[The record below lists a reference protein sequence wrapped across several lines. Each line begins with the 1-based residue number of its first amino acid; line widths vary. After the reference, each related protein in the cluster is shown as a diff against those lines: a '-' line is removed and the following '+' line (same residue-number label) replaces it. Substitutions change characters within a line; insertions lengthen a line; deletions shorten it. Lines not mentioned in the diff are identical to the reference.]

1 MAANAVTQKKLV
13 HSVTVRVPTQTHSS
27 SSSSSASRRSAC
39 SRGSGCCSVRN
50 RIHYPSNFKRS
61 AAPARVMF
69 FQNGSWNDLPDH
81 AIEILRSGFVER
93 KAVVSVE
100 IEGSTFLFD
109 FMRMLQIDSGTG
121 AQRSIAWI
129 DENGKC
135 FFPVAFVCEDLKDGS
150 DSLDSP
156 NRSIDN
162 RVVVPGRVLGK
173 RKTDEVDEDEV
184 TSSIRQRIVDKSS
197 PWPNMKLLKEG
208 EKPYAVGSQVFLA
221 GMRRVDPAAAVTS
234 IHQCV
239 RTGPLDRAR
248 YEVFQKQV
256 EITKVARGVAN
267 VVHAWYGASASEIR
281 GILTHGFGGPS
292 KVSGPQSRGVGLYL
306 SHLSAPH
313 LSAGRSDP
321 DDNGE
326 KHAIL
331 CRVILGNV
339 EKVEAGSQQCHPSSA
354 EFDTGVDDLRNPKWY
369 VVWSTNMNR
378 HVLPDCVVSYRSS
391 VRVPAQM
398 GRLCSIDALVSR
410 VQKYLT
416 PSKVEELSSLVCDL
430 KVGKLAKSDFVKQF
444 RSVTGDQLKPS
455 VIRELRG

>member
-13 HSVTVRVPTQTHSS
+13 QSVTVRVPTQTHSS

-50 RIHYPSNFKRS
+50 QIHYPSNFKRS

-93 KAVVSVE
+93 KAV
-100 IEGSTFLFD
+100 
-109 FMRMLQIDSGTG
+109 IDSGTG

-184 TSSIRQRIVDKSS
+184 TSSIRQRIVDNSS

-321 DDNGE
+321 EDNGE